1 VERLEP
7 VSAFFSV
14 IVTPGSTPPVT
25 SVTVPERSNRVT
37 SARRLVATASR
48 KTKPVTKVRT
58 AVRGMASDYRG
69 GLAEGQATA
78 GRRLDGARAL
88 TLGSNGIAVEKRVE

>member
-1 VERLEP
+1 
-7 VSAFFSV
+7 
-14 IVTPGSTPPVT
+14 
-25 SVTVPERSNRVT
+25 
-37 SARRLVATASR
+37 
-48 KTKPVTKVRT
+48 VTKVRT